1 MEAVAQEDSSTILL
15 LLSGN
20 CSEVAMARAAELC
33 ASNCAYVVVLFLGVD
48 DDDDNDDD
56 FWCLCCFLCSL
67 LLLGG
72 DSS

>member
-20 CSEVAMARAAELC
+20 CSEVAMAWAAELC

-48 DDDDNDDD
+48 DDDEDD
-56 FWCLCCFLCSL
+56 FWCLFFL
-67 LLLGG
+67 LLLGR

>member
-48 DDDDNDDD
+48 DDDEDD
-56 FWCLCCFLCSL
+56 FWCLFFL
-67 LLLGG
+67 LLLGR

>member
-48 DDDDNDDD
+48 DDDEDD
-56 FWCLCCFLCSL
+56 FWCLFFL